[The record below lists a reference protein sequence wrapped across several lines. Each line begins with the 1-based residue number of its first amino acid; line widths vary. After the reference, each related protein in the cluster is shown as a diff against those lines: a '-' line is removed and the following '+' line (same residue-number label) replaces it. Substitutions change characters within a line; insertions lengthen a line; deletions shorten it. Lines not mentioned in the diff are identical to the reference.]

1 MQHYTET
8 DSPLIEEIFAVKDLN
23 NLVKSMLEANFSK
36 IWVKGEISNLAQPRS
51 GHLYFTLKDESAQ
64 IRCAMFKGQQRGIN
78 FNIKDGI
85 EVLVEGTLSLYTD
98 RGDYQLIASKMNL
111 WGEGQLQQ
119 AYEALKLKLQ
129 TLGWFEQ
136 SHKKAIPRFPKHIGI
151 ISSPTGDALQDILR
165 MLKQRYPI
173 APITLYPTQV
183 QGKKCAAEIAKAIRL
198 ANSHQQADVLI
209 LARGGGSLE
218 DLWGFNEE
226 IVAKAIFESTIPL
239 VTGIGHEMD
248 FSIADFVADL
258 RAPTPTA
265 AAQFITPDQQ
275 ELIAALEEK
284 ERSLIRAM
292 QRMIDFS
299 YMKLDGVEKRLVHP
313 KNKIENNIEKLKHY
327 TRHLQHA
334 LQACLQQA
342 QSKVNTLD
350 RALLHHAPTRLIQAL
365 LEKIANQEKSMRYLI
380 QHQIS
385 QKEKQMAQ
393 YCELLNSLSPLTTM
407 KRGFSIT
414 ADEHNKNIHSIKDLH
429 PDQIIITKV
438 NDGKIKSKIITLI
451 ND

>member
-23 NLVKSMLEANFSK
+23 NLVKSMLESNFSK

-51 GHLYFTLKDESAQ
+51 GHLYFSLKDESAQ

-78 FNIKDGI
+78 FTIKDGI

-98 RGDYQLIASKMNL
+98 RGDYQLIASKMTL

-129 TLGWFEQ
+129 SLGWFDQ
-136 SHKKAIPRFPKHIGI
+136 AYKQAIPRFPKHIGI
-151 ISSPTGDALQDILR
+151 ISSPSGDALQDILR
-165 MLKQRYPI
+165 MLKQRYPL
-173 APITLYPTQV
+173 APITLYPTEV
-183 QGKKCAAEIAKAIRL
+183 QGKTCAAAIAKAIRL

-226 IVAKAIFESTIPL
+226 IVAKAIFESKIPL

-248 FSIADFVADL
+248 FTIADLVADL

-275 ELIAALEEK
+275 ELMIVLQEK
-284 ERSLIRAM
+284 QRILIRAM

-299 YMKLDGVEKRLVHP
+299 YMKLDGMEKRLVHP
-313 KNKIENNIEKLKHY
+313 KSKIENNIEKLKHY
-327 TRHLQHA
+327 IRHLQNA
-334 LQACLQQA
+334 LQVCLQQA
-342 QSKVNTLD
+342 EAKVNTLD
-350 RALLHHAPTRLIQAL
+350 RALIHYSPSRVVLSLA
-365 LEKIANQEKSMRYLI
+365 EKIANQEKSIRYHML
-380 QHQIS
+380 QQIAK
-385 QKEKQMAQ
+385 KEQQLFQ
-393 YCELLNSLSPLTTM
+393 YCELLNSLSPLATM

-414 ADEHNKNIHSIKDLH
+414 ADEQNKNIHSIKELH
-429 PDQIIITKV
+429 TDQIIITKV
-438 NDGKIKSKIITLI
+438 NDGKIKSKIIKLI

>member
-23 NLVKSMLEANFSK
+23 NLVKSMLESNFSK

-51 GHLYFTLKDESAQ
+51 GHLYFSLKDESAQ

-78 FNIKDGI
+78 FSIKDGI

-98 RGDYQLIASKMNL
+98 RGDYQLIASKMTL

-129 TLGWFEQ
+129 SLGWFDQ
-136 SHKKAIPRFPKHIGI
+136 AYKQAIPRFPKHIGI
-151 ISSPTGDALQDILR
+151 ISSPSGDALQDILR
-165 MLKQRYPI
+165 MLKQRYPL
-173 APITLYPTQV
+173 APITLYPTEV
-183 QGKKCAAEIAKAIRL
+183 QGKTCAAAISKAIRL
-198 ANSHQQADVLI
+198 ANRHQQADVLI

-226 IVAKAIFESTIPL
+226 IVAKAIFESKIPL

-248 FSIADFVADL
+248 FTIADLVADL

-275 ELIAALEEK
+275 ELMIVLQEK
-284 ERSLIRAM
+284 QRTLIRAM

-299 YMKLDGVEKRLVHP
+299 YMKLDGMEKRLVHP
-313 KNKIENNIEKLKHY
+313 KSKIENNIEKLKHY
-327 TRHLQHA
+327 IRHLQNA
-334 LQACLQQA
+334 LQVCLQQA
-342 QSKVNTLD
+342 EAKVNTLD
-350 RALLHHAPTRLIQAL
+350 RALIHYSPSRVILSLA
-365 LEKIANQEKSMRYLI
+365 EKIANQEKSIRYHML
-380 QHQIS
+380 QQIT
-385 QKEKQMAQ
+385 QKEQQLFQ
-393 YCELLNSLSPLTTM
+393 YCELLNSLSPLATM

-414 ADEHNKNIHSIKDLH
+414 ADEQNKNIHSIKDLH
-429 PDQIIITKV
+429 TDQIIITKV
-438 NDGKIKSKIITLI
+438 NDGKIKSKIIKLI